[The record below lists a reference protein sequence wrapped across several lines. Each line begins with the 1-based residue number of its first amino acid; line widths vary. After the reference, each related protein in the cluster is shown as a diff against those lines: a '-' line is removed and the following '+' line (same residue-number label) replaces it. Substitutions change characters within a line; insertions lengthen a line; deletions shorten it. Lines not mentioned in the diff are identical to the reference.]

1 MLYVNFAWLLDLSL
15 RRGMDKYLLE
25 IYAAMEIRHIQETYS
40 IPQYTLTWLSYLLG
54 VLHKHDSSRNISVNS
69 ILNLQWPH

>member
-1 MLYVNFAWLLDLSL
+1 MLYVNFVGILDLSL

-25 IYAAMEIRHIQETYS
+25 NYAAMEIRHIQETYS
-40 IPQYTLTWLSYLLG
+40 IPLYTLTWWSYLLG
-54 VLHKHDSSRNISVNS
+54 VLHKHNSSRNISVNS